1 MTQPRL
7 ATATDYGRMYAR
19 SVGGDP
25 TVPSIT
31 TVIGQ
36 FAQDLGGWHG
46 YMAAKA
52 ALEDD
57 RMLRAGRSTGLK
69 HAVIRDAAAAAERY
83 RDQAAARGDRVH
95 NYCESVA
102 LREMGQEHKIEE
114 TRELLELHGERAWAD
129 RFDEWWD
136 LYHPEPLAA
145 EVTVWNHTV
154 GYAGTLDLVAR
165 IGGRVCIIDYK
176 TKGTD
181 RKNRVK
187 PLDTKVIMQLVAGV
201 KAEESLVNAETGE
214 WAPWDYGDAPVLLG
228 VALGETEVK
237 PQQANPALLKD
248 SWFKFCALRKVWEYH
263 RSVDATAADKSV
275 QALMPVVPPPPRID
289 LPEQNAS

>member
-7 ATATDYGRMYAR
+7 ATATEHGRMYAR
-19 SVGGDP
+19 KVDGEP

-95 NYCESVA
+95 NYCEAVA
-102 LREMGQEHKIEE
+102 LRELGRENQVAE
-114 TRELLELHGERAWAD
+114 TRDTLRAHGETDWAD

-136 LYHPEPLAA
+136 LYQPEPLAA

-187 PLDTKVIMQLVAGV
+187 PLDAKVIMQLVAGV
-201 KAEESLVNAETGE
+201 KAEEYLVDAETGQWE
-214 WAPWDYGDAPVLLG
+214 PWEYGDAPVLLG

-263 RSVDATAADKSV
+263 RSVDSIAADGAV
-275 QALMPVVPPPPRID
+275 QPLMPVVPPPPRVT